1 MDVIVRVP
9 GSCGELVQG
18 CWQGGPFLVTCPI
31 NRYTTVQVS
40 TSFSGCEGLGD
51 KAKLALQAVCR
62 RFGRDDLPWGIRLT
76 SELPRGKGMA
86 SSSADIAAVAAAASL
101 AFGKPLTAE
110 EILRLAVAI
119 EPTDGV
125 FFEGLACLDQVQGR
139 LLGTYRLSGR
149 VPLTIFDTGGTVD
162 TLAFHR
168 EAEKRVP
175 AYGDMQLQELRRL
188 LTMGTPAA
196 LAEAATRSA
205 FLHQAVL
212 PKPNLLEFLHDARA
226 CGALGLNVAHSG
238 TVVGVFWP
246 PSLLAQQIARQTKQL
261 QAKHA
266 NLSLWGQVYL
276 QEGGIEFQYQRKEAG
291 NDETLCSWRQ
301 YI

>member
-18 CWQGGPFLVTCPI
+18 CWHGEPFLVTCPI
-31 NRYTTVQVS
+31 NRYTTAHVS
-40 TSFSGCEGLGD
+40 TSFSDCEGLGD
-51 KAKLALQAVCR
+51 KAKLALRAVCR
-62 RFGRDDLPWGIRLT
+62 HFGKDELPWGIHLS

-86 SSSADIAAVAAAASL
+86 SSSADIAAVAAAASM
-101 AFGKPLTAE
+101 AFGKPLTPE
-110 EILRLAVAI
+110 KILQLAVTI

-125 FFEGLACLDQVQGR
+125 FFKGLACLNQVQGR
-139 LLGTYRLSGR
+139 LLGIYRLPGR

-168 EAEKRVP
+168 EAEQRIPV
-175 AYGDMQLQELRRL
+175 YGKSQMQELYCL
-188 LTMGTPAA
+188 LAAGNPAS

-212 PKPNLLEFLHDARA
+212 PKPGLPEFLHDARVL
-226 CGALGLNVAHSG
+226 GALGINVAHSG
-238 TVVGVFWP
+238 TVIGVFWT
-246 PSLLAQQIARQTKQL
+246 PSFSAQQIAAQTEQL

-276 QEGGIEFQYQRKEAG
+276 QEGGIEFQRKEAG
-291 NDETLCSWRQ
+291 EYEAFCSWRQ